1 MNLLLDE
8 LFNEDFR
15 EADDLKG
22 LKLDRLKVD
31 SYLFSIDLMEEVEVR
46 LVSNQIKLSTN
57 TVKLPTK
64 TNQ

>member
-1 MNLLLDE
+1 MKTSGKP
-8 LFNEDFR
+8 
-15 EADDLKG
+15 DDLKG

-57 TVKLPTK
+57 TVKLATK

>member
-1 MNLLLDE
+1 MKTSE
-8 LFNEDFR
+8 KP
-15 EADDLKG
+15 DDLKG